1 MTKVITAPRKF
12 DCEDK
17 LGLFGDEKDYELLV
31 DWDCDFYA
39 PTPMGEEN
47 SETNIIFKFRKDWFT
62 QEQQDEAYK
71 GLREAAGSTENRG
84 LAAGKEKTV
93 ALGTRDWVTNYHDAL
108 LQYFMKP
115 SATLDGSDPV
125 EAIKQ
130 EYKGREKIADDSR
143 GKVWLAQKVAEEDFV
158 FENWVE
164 DGRALPKDEMIAE
177 ATRVHDKLTSTTS
190 YANSVFSGIAG
201 YFDRYPRIP
210 FGRPTTYTRDNYDK
224 FKRAFPFLQQ
234 LSKGF
239 EELLPVRYGK
249 QIEACNSLDPKFIIP
264 GTAFT
269 TATVN
274 KTFRTA
280 YHRDQGDLNEGFSN
294 LTVVSN
300 NGKYSGGYL
309 ILPEYKVAVNIRPG
323 DLLLINNHDGIHGN
337 TPMVMEDDGAE
348 RISFVC
354 YFREKMLELGSWDY
368 ERAREDY
375 VNHRRLDKEH
385 PLQRPLW
392 NGISPG
398 MWDEK
403 EWYDFLESKLGNDT
417 VVKYHPDSQSS
428 SLESFF

>member
-1 MTKVITAPRKF
+1 MTKTITAPKKF
-12 DCEDK
+12 DCENI
-17 LGLFGDEKDYELLV
+17 LGRFGDESHYELLV
-31 DWDCDFYA
+31 DYDCDFYA

-47 SETNIIFKFRKDWFT
+47 SEENIIFKFRKNFFS

-71 GLREAAGSTENRG
+71 GLREAAGATENRG
-84 LAAGKEKTV
+84 LAAGIEKTKS
-93 ALGTRDWVTNYHDAL
+93 LGSRDWVTNYHEEL
-108 LQYFMKP
+108 LAYFQNP
-115 SATLDGSDPV
+115 STTLDGSDPV
-125 EAIKQ
+125 ENIKAKW
-130 EYKGREKIADDSR
+130 KGRENIADDSR
-143 GKVWLAQKVAEEDFV
+143 GNVWLALKVAEEA
-158 FENWVE
+158 FEFEAWVE
-164 DGRALPKDEMIAE
+164 EIRLLPKDEMVAE
-177 ATRVHDKLTSTTS
+177 ANRVRDKLTSTTS
-190 YANSVFSGIAG
+190 YANQVFSGIAG

-224 FKRAFPFLQQ
+224 FEMALPFLQQ

-239 EELLPVRYGK
+239 EDLLPVRYGK
-249 QIEACNSLDPKFIIP
+249 QNEACGKLDSKFIIP
-264 GTAFT
+264 GTVFT

-280 YHRDQGDLNEGFSN
+280 YHRDAGDLNEGFSN

-300 NGKYSGGYL
+300 NGKYSGGHL

-337 TPMVMEDDGAE
+337 TPMVMESDDAE

-375 VNHRRLDKEH
+375 VTARRTNKEH
-385 PLQRPLW
+385 PLQRKLW

-398 MWDEK
+398 MWDES
-403 EWYDFLESKLGNDT
+403 EWYDFLENKLGIDVLT
-417 VVKYHPDSQSS
+417 KYHPDSQSS
-428 SLESFF
+428 SLEEFF

>member
-1 MTKVITAPRKF
+1 MVRVITAPKKY
-12 DCEDK
+12 DCENK
-17 LGLFGDEKDYELLV
+17 LGFFGSENDYDELIEN
-31 DWDCDFYA
+31 DCDFYA
-39 PTPMGEEN
+39 PMPMGEEN
-47 SETNIIFKFRKDWFT
+47 SEENIIFKFRKNWFT
-62 QEQQDEAYK
+62 KEQQDEAYA
-71 GLREAAGSTENRG
+71 GLREAATSTENRG
-84 LAAGKEKTV
+84 LAAGKEKEKK
-93 ALGTRDWVTNYHDAL
+93 LGSRDWVTNYHDEL

-125 EAIKQ
+125 EDIKA
-130 EYKGREKIADDSR
+130 KHRGRENIADDSR
-143 GKVWLAQKVAEEDFV
+143 GKVWLAQKVAEENFV
-158 FENWVE
+158 FNEWVE
-164 DGRALPKDEMIAE
+164 EVRHLPQSEMIAE
-177 ATRVHDKLTSTTS
+177 ATRVNNKLTSLTS

-210 FGRPTTYTRDNYDK
+210 FGRPTTYTRDNYTK
-224 FKRAFPFLQQ
+224 FEKSFPFLQQ

-239 EELLPVRYGK
+239 AELLPVRYGK
-249 QIEACNSLDPKFIIP
+249 QLAACEKLDPKFVIP
-264 GTAFT
+264 GTVFT

-280 YHRDQGDLNEGFSN
+280 YHRDFGDLHEGFSN

-309 ILPEYKVAVNIRPG
+309 ILPEYRVAVNIRPG
-323 DLLLINNHDGIHGN
+323 DLLLINNHEGIHGN
-337 TPMVMEDDGAE
+337 TPMVLEDDNAE

-368 ERAREDY
+368 EQTREEYVTARRK
-375 VNHRRLDKEH
+375 NKEH

-403 EWYDFLESKLGNDT
+403 EWYDFLEHKLGT
-417 VVKYHPDSQSS
+417 EVLIQYHPDSQAS